1 MLFRKCLLLVL
12 NEKKNS
18 FENNKNR
25 ELRLVANL
33 PQTGLY
39 ECIIT
44 TQVETI
50 FFALEQCKL
59 L

>member
-1 MLFRKCLLLVL
+1 MLLVL

>member
-12 NEKKNS
+12 NEKNS

-33 PQTGLY
+33 PPNLSLRMY
-39 ECIIT
+39 NYYPSRDYILCILA
-44 TQVETI
+44 V
-50 FFALEQCKL
+50 
-59 L
+59 

>member
-12 NEKKNS
+12 NEKNS

-33 PQTGLY
+33 SQTYHY
-39 ECIIT
+39 ECIII

-50 FFALEQCKL
+50 FFAF
-59 L
+59 